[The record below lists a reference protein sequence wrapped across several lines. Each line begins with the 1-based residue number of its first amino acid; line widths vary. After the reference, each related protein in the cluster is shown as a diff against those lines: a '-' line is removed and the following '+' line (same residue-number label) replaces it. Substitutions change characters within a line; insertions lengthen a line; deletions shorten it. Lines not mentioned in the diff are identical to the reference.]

1 MDTILPNLYA
11 TSPGS
16 ISFAP
21 TLGMRAFLLR
31 RDEGNLLI
39 YSAPTAAGDGD
50 AIERLG
56 GVSRQYIGHWHEA
69 SVGDVEAVAAV
80 TGAPAYV
87 HERDAEK
94 AALEPFPEGSAGDD
108 FELIPIPGHTPGS
121 TAFLWDS
128 GEHRVLFT
136 GDSIYLRD
144 GEWVGAM
151 LESSDRVAYVESL
164 ERLRELEFDVLV
176 PWIAG
181 SGQPAHA
188 VTERED
194 ARRRIGAV
202 IERIRSGADH

>member
-11 TSPGS
+11 TRPDP

-31 RDEGNLLI
+31 RDAGNLLI
-39 YSAPTAAGDGD
+39 YSAPSAAENVD

-56 GVSRQYIGHWHEA
+56 GVSRQYIAHWHEA
-69 SVGDVEAVAAV
+69 PVGEVEAVAAA
-80 TGAPAYV
+80 TGAPAFA
-87 HERDAEK
+87 HERDAER
-94 AALEPFPEGSAGDD
+94 AALEPFPEGPVGDD

-144 GEWVGAM
+144 GEWVAAV
-151 LESSDRVAYVESL
+151 LDSSDRDAYVESL
-164 ERLRELEFDVLV
+164 ERLRELDFDVLV
-176 PWIAG
+176 PWAA
-181 SGQPAHA
+181 SSDRPAHA
-188 VTERED
+188 LTDRED
-194 ARRRIGAV
+194 ARRRIGAI
-202 IERIRSGADH
+202 IERIRSGSDS